1 MRTTAELI
9 SAARRNVRLEL
20 AFYSRKCAEMA
31 PAMREIAE
39 HGKTKAER
47 SLARR
52 WLALEES
59 ERRAE

>member
-1 MRTTAELI
+1 MMSTAELLK
-9 SAARRNVRLEL
+9 AARRNVRREL
-20 AFYSRKCAEMA
+20 AVYRRKCAKMV
-31 PAMREIAE
+31 PAMQEIAE

-59 ERRAE
+59 